1 MLLLKKW
8 RAESSGLGPA
18 SYAPI
23 ANAFNTLPEDE
34 RERLKVK
41 FDVTYF
47 VAMEKLSFTKYPKI
61 CELEAHGVHVG
72 TSYCMHNAC
81 KVFVHYIAEARQKD
95 LRLDLTKAKFFSL
108 LLDGSTDKVNIDMF
122 GAILMA
128 VMRRFTRG
136 WNSLQRFVHSP

>member
-1 MLLLKKW
+1 MLLLKKR

-41 FDVTYF
+41 FDIAYF
-47 VAMEKLSFTKYPKI
+47 AAMEKLSFTKYPKI
-61 CELEAHGVHVG
+61 CELEAHHGVHVG
-72 TSYCMHNAC
+72 TSYCTNNAC
-81 KVFVHYIAEARQKD
+81 KVFVHNITEARRKD

-108 LLDGSTDKVNIDMF
+108 LLDGSTDKVNIDMC

-136 WNSLQRFVHSP
+136 